1 VDYLLSPDGKFK
13 VKMYS
18 RTNIN
23 PLVNTFNNQS
33 IITTGVSLMHTQS
46 FNEFKDLLKSSRE
59 KNRRPLPD
67 EEDEELNDEGIKE
80 EDDGE

>member
-1 VDYLLSPDGKFK
+1 
-13 VKMYS
+13 
-18 RTNIN
+18 
-23 PLVNTFNNQS
+23 
-33 IITTGVSLMHTQS
+33 MHTQS

-67 EEDEELNDEGIKE
+67 EEDEELNNEGIKE